1 MTNKEWLMTLPS
13 IEMARIMY
21 DFGDCS
27 NCPLALSCS
36 DQDTTCNEKMA
47 EWLDKEYKGK
57 DKEQVK
63 EINKSITVS
72 EDKLDKLID
81 DAYLCPKDYEVR
93 KCCNRQ
99 CFDCV
104 KEWVME
110 LDSPK
115 EDKC

>member
-27 NCPLALSCS
+27 NCPFALSCS

-57 DKEQVK
+57 DKEQLPR
-63 EINKSITVS
+63 INGYCKDCQYYNNENFYCNLYDLSYGGV
-72 EDKLDKLID
+72 ID
-81 DAYLCPKDYEVR
+81 RGETDYCSDFE
-93 KCCNRQ
+93 
-99 CFDCV
+99 
-104 KEWVME
+104 
-110 LDSPK
+110 PK